1 MNYNF
6 PHLQWNLDAVLLG
19 SGRQRVPL
27 MMYIHAHYFFVVRA
41 PPHHHHHPPSDPTL
55 MLV

>member
-41 PPHHHHHPPSDPTL
+41 PPPPLQPHADAC
-55 MLV
+55 V

>member
-27 MMYIHAHYFFVVRA
+27 MMYIHAHYFFVVSLPPRPPA
-41 PPHHHHHPPSDPTL
+41 PDTTL
-55 MLV
+55 MLAIV